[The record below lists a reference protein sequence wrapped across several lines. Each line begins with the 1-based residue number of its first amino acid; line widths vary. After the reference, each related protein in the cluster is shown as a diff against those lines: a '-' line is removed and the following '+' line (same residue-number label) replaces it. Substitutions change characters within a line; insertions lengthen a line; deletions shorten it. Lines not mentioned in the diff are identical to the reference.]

1 MFIRSPK
8 RASTSRTQSGSIRG
22 RSTTTKRKR
31 STSTKGKKRLA
42 SSSSSTKKR
51 ASKGKKKKK
60 TTKKAASKKGHTQK
74 QRTFPFFPNNNISAV
89 ASRNNIELP
98 GSAPEV
104 IELNDSSSDE
114 SSIVIEETRPRRVS
128 MPARLKPA
136 PKSAIESES
145 DDVEWTDESEN
156 EFDG

>member
-31 STSTKGKKRLA
+31 STSTKGKKRRA

-51 ASKGKKKKK
+51 ASKGKKK

-74 QRTFPFFPNNNISAV
+74 QRTFPFFPNNNIPAV
-89 ASRNNIELP
+89 ASRNDIERP

-114 SSIVIEETRPRRVS
+114 SSIVIEETRPMRVS
-128 MPARLKPA
+128 MPARLKAA

>member
-31 STSTKGKKRLA
+31 STSTKGKKRRA

-51 ASKGKKKKK
+51 ASKGKKK

-74 QRTFPFFPNNNISAV
+74 QRTFPFFPNNNIPTV

-114 SSIVIEETRPRRVS
+114 SSIVIEETRTRRVS
-128 MPARLKPA
+128 MAARLKPA
-136 PKSAIESES
+136 PKSAVESES
-145 DDVEWTDESEN
+145 EEIEWSDESEN